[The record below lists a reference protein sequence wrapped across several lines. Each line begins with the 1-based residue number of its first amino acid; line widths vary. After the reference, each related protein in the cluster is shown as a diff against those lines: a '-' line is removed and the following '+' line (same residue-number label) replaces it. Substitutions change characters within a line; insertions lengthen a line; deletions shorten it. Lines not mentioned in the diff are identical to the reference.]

1 MGVDERELTIRSER
15 VLLPEGERPAA
26 IHVRDGKIVG
36 LEAHAERVPGVTE
49 IDAGAL
55 VVMPGLV
62 DTHVHMND
70 PGRAEWE
77 GAEHAT
83 RAAAAA
89 GVTTIVDMPLNCIPA
104 TTTPRALEAKRR
116 ALDGRC
122 HVDVAFWGGI
132 VPGNAPEIQPL
143 AAAGVRGFKCFLS
156 ASGVDEFA
164 PVTEKDLRDALP
176 HLARSNLPL
185 LVHAE
190 WPALLKEPAGDP
202 RAYATWLASRPASA
216 ETAAIERLIALADE
230 FGVHVHIV
238 HLSSED
244 PLPALR
250 AARRRGVRITV
261 ETCPHYLT
269 FAAEDVPDGAT
280 VFKCAPPIREARH
293 RDALWQALVDGDID
307 LVATDHSPAP
317 AALKCAGS
325 GDLVDAWGGIA
336 SLQVGFSAVATA
348 ANRRGVAFD
357 RVVHLMSAAPA
368 SLAGLDRAKGS
379 IRMGA
384 DADVVIWDP
393 DVEATVDSASLL
405 HRHPLCP
412 YVGMAT
418 RGVVRTT
425 ILRGQTIYQDGEF
438 APPSGSLI
446 GGVG

>member
-1 MGVDERELTIRSER
+1 LAFDARERVIRSER
-15 VLLPEGERPAA
+15 VLLPEGESAA
-26 IHVRDGKIVG
+26 SIHVREGKIVG
-36 LEAHAERVPGVTE
+36 VAAHGERVAGVAE

-70 PGRAEWE
+70 PGRADWE

-83 RAAAAA
+83 RAAACA
-89 GVTTIVDMPLNCIPA
+89 GVTTIVDMPLNSIPA
-104 TTTPRALEAKRR
+104 TTDPGALDAKRR
-116 ALDGRC
+116 AIEGRC

-132 VPGNAPEIQPL
+132 VPGNAAAIEPL

-156 ASGVDEFA
+156 PSGVDEFA
-164 PVTEKDLRDALP
+164 PVTERDLREALP
-176 HLARSNLPL
+176 HVARTNLPL

-190 WPALLKEPAGDP
+190 WPARLEEPDGDP

-216 ETAAIERLIALADE
+216 ETAAIERLIALAGE
-230 FGVHVHIV
+230 FEVHVHVV
-238 HLSSED
+238 HLASED

-261 ETCPHYLT
+261 ETCPHYLV
-269 FAAEDVPDGAT
+269 FAAEDIPDGAT
-280 VFKCAPPIREARH
+280 VFKCAPPIREAAH
-293 RDALWQALVDGDID
+293 REALWRALAEGDLD

-325 GDLVDAWGGIA
+325 GSFVAAWGGIA
-336 SLQVGFSAVATA
+336 SLQVGFPVVATA
-348 ANRRGVAFD
+348 AARRGVTFE
-357 RVVHLMSAAPA
+357 RVVRWMSAAPA
-368 SLAGLDRAKGS
+368 ALAGLSRVKGS
-379 IRMGA
+379 IRPGA

-393 DVEATVDSASLL
+393 DLEGTIDSASLL

-418 RGVVRTT
+418 RGGVRTT
-425 ILRGQTIYQDGEF
+425 ILRGETIYRDGDF
-438 APPSGSLI
+438 TPPRGSLI
-446 GGVG
+446 GAAA